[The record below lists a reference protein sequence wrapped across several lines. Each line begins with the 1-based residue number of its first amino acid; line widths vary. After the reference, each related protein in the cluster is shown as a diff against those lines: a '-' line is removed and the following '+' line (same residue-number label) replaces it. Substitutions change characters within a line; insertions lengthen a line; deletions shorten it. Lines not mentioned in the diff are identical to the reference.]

1 MNPLYENRRFIQLNS
16 RFIQELG
23 QFVQGFARAN
33 PHTLFAAAQ
42 NVRGSTNRRSIAMK
56 RFIDY
61 VKSPE
66 GLLLAGLAGMVIGV
80 SLSLA
85 HALTRLY

>member
-1 MNPLYENRRFIQLNS
+1 
-16 RFIQELG
+16 
-23 QFVQGFARAN
+23 
-33 PHTLFAAAQ
+33 
-42 NVRGSTNRRSIAMK
+42 MK

-80 SLSLA
+80 SVSLA

>member
-1 MNPLYENRRFIQLNS
+1 LYENSKFVQDNS
-16 RFIQELG
+16 QFIQELG
-23 QFVQGFARAN
+23 QFVQGFIRCD
-33 PHTLFAAAQ
+33 PHTLFVAAQ
-42 NVRGSTNRRSIAMK
+42 NAGGSTNRRSIAMK

-66 GLLLAGLAGMVIGV
+66 GLLVAGLAGMVIGV
-80 SLSLA
+80 SVSLA